1 MITGVYDYVPEDAER
16 PYVTLGEAVSTPDN
30 DLGGFGAE
38 TVLTIHVWTDARGM
52 AAGQAIADRIVQL
65 LDHQPLVI
73 DGHRHIATRWEY
85 GDSMRDPDPTIR
97 HYVLRFR
104 IVTAQDS

>member
-1 MITGVYDYVPEDAER
+1 MITGVFDYVPEDEPR
-16 PYVTLGEAVSTPDN
+16 PYVTIGEATSTPDN
-30 DLGGFGAE
+30 DLRSFGAQ

-73 DGHRHIATRWEY
+73 QGHRHIVTRWE
-85 GDSMRDPDPTIR
+85 GGNAMRDPDPTVR
-97 HYVLRFR
+97 HHVLQFR
-104 IVTAQDS
+104 VITAQDF